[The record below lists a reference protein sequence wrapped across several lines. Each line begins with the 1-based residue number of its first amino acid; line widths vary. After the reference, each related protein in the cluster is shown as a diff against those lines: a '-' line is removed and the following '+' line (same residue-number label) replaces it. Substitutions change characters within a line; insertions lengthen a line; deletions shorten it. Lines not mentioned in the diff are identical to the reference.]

1 MLKRDIEEL
10 ILDALEVSPAILLS
24 GPRQVGKST
33 LSMKHFKN
41 YLLLDDITLR
51 ESAKEDSK
59 AFIENQKKPLCIDE
73 IQKVPELF
81 EAIKI
86 DIDKDR
92 KNGNFLLTG
101 SASVLDMKNIGDTLA
116 GRIIEFSLWPLSS
129 KEINSKDENIIDL
142 LIKKDFKSIEKIS
155 TSKMIE
161 YIINGGYP
169 EAIKIKK
176 EKLKHYWFASYISTY
191 IERDVR
197 DIGEIRNL
205 SNFIKLFN
213 LLAPRS
219 ANIFKVSE
227 LANSSGLSEVT
238 VSNYLSLLE
247 MVYQI
252 KRVQPFSANF
262 SKRFIKS
269 PKMYFTDSGMLS
281 HLFNIYSQEDFN
293 NSQYKGEVTETY
305 VFSELNKHLSYSS
318 SNANLYHYR
327 TNDKKEIDFILEY
340 SNKQIAIEIKS
351 SKRVTKNDFKHIIDF
366 QRKSKNFE
374 YGVVFYLGEEVLSFG
389 KELYALPLSFFQ

>member
-1 MLKRDIEEL
+1 MLKRQLEEL
-10 ILDALEVSPAILLS
+10 LLEALEITPAILLS

-33 LSMKHFKN
+33 LSMKYFDN

-51 ESAKEDSK
+51 EAAKEDPTS
-59 AFIENQKKPLCIDE
+59 FIENSQKPLCLDE

-81 EAIKI
+81 ETIKI
-86 DIDKDR
+86 YIDKNR
-92 KNGNFLLTG
+92 KNGTFLLTG

-116 GRIIEFSLWPLSS
+116 GRVIELPLWPLSS
-129 KEINSKDENIIDL
+129 KEINNKSDNVIDL
-142 LIKKDFKSIEKIS
+142 LIHKNFKNHEKIDSSEIIKSIL
-155 TSKMIE
+155 
-161 YIINGGYP
+161 NGGYP

-197 DIGEIRNL
+197 DLGEIRNL

-219 ANIFKVSE
+219 ANIFRINE
-227 LANSSGLSEVT
+227 LSNSSGLSEAT

-252 KRVQPFSANF
+252 KRVPPFSANF

-269 PKMYFTDSGMLS
+269 PKVYFTDSGMLS
-281 HLFNIYSQEDFN
+281 HLFNIYTQNDFYTN
-293 NSQYKGEVTETY
+293 PHKGEIVETY
-305 VFSELNKHLSYSS
+305 VFSELNKHISYTAQ
-318 SNANLYHYR
+318 NVKLYHYR
-327 TNDKKEIDFILEY
+327 TTDKKEIDFILEY
-340 SNKQIAIEIKS
+340 GQKLIAIEVKS
-351 SKRVTKNDFKHIIDF
+351 SSKVTKDDFKHIRDL
-366 QRKSKNFE
+366 QNKSKDFD
-374 YGVVFYLGEEVLSFG
+374 YGIVFYMGKEVLSFG
-389 KELYALPLSFFQ
+389 QDLYAIPLSFFQ